1 MFGLQLT
8 SECWR
13 CSLFM
18 NRVQGHQVETTREPS
33 RTEAGKLVTGNLS
46 LVIGH
51 LEGDTAKRRLRQS
64 PITSDQLPVTSEP
77 LLVQGP
83 NARPELEVGAF
94 HEPCPG
100 SAGIPAG
107 ESCFVQTRRQDA
119 GAPRFMVS
127 THVRILEV
135 SAFHEP
141 AGSLPRR
148 RLRKI
153 AGGKRVFERRPR

>member
-33 RTEAGKLVTGNLS
+33 RTEAGKLVTGDLS

-77 LLVQGP
+77 PLVQSP
-83 NARPELEVGAF
+83 NARPELEVGATQ
-94 HEPCPG
+94 EQCPG
-100 SAGIPAG
+100 STGISSDKSRSCPNSPAG
-107 ESCFVQTRRQDA
+107 CRRSQRGLACAFGA
-119 GAPRFMVS
+119 GLLACLGNVAYY
-127 THVRILEV
+127 HALN
-135 SAFHEP
+135 
-141 AGSLPRR
+141 L
-148 RLRKI
+148 
-153 AGGKRVFERRPR
+153 GGKASTVAAL

>member
-77 LLVQGP
+77 PLVQGP
-83 NARPELEVGAF
+83 NARPLLEVGAT
-94 HEPCPG
+94 HEPVEADIL
-100 SAGIPAG
+100 SAGSGGILPPEHGARMT
-107 ESCFVQTRRQDA
+107 VNRQ
-119 GAPRFMVS
+119 
-127 THVRILEV
+127 
-135 SAFHEP
+135 
-141 AGSLPRR
+141 AGSPPYT
-148 RLRKI
+148 
-153 AGGKRVFERRPR
+153 AED